1 MRSSFEMTRLIFL
14 CCPAETLQISRLFG
28 VPACVSTFQP
38 NKTSHNQWNE
48 YIFGRRKKSL
58 LLDMMIWV
66 WYYLKPKHSVIFLVF
81 QWDKGI
87 SKKNSKKLVRGAI
100 RLPITFL
107 RLNTM
112 LKGKKQWM
120 HWFGEPKHSV
130 NYLVFQ
136 RDKGISRKS
145 YKKLVRGA
153 IRLPITFLWLN
164 TMLKGKKQRKVA
176 LNKKLAISNF
186 RCPGETHITNFTR
199 LPL

>member
-1 MRSSFEMTRLIFL
+1 
-14 CCPAETLQISRLFG
+14 
-28 VPACVSTFQP
+28 
-38 NKTSHNQWNE
+38 
-48 YIFGRRKKSL
+48 
-58 LLDMMIWV
+58 MIWV
-66 WYYLKPKHSVIFLVF
+66 WYYLKPKHSVNFLVF

-120 HWFGEPKHSV
+120 HGFGKPKHSV
-130 NYLVFQ
+130 NLLVFR

-153 IRLPITFLWLN
+153 IRLPIAFLRLN

-176 LNKKLAISNF
+176 LIMKLAISNF
-186 RCPGETHITNFTR
+186 SRPAETHITNFTR
-199 LPL
+199 LPLHFEVHIFSDPPDPPYMSKNAQMC

>member
-1 MRSSFEMTRLIFL
+1 MYQLFNLTRH
-14 CCPAETLQISRLFG
+14 PTISRINIYL
-28 VPACVSTFQP
+28 
-38 NKTSHNQWNE
+38 E
-48 YIFGRRKKSL
+48 KKCFF

-66 WYYLKPKHSVIFLVF
+66 WYYLKPKHSVNFLVF

-120 HWFGEPKHSV
+120 HGFGKPKHSV
-130 NYLVFQ
+130 NLLVFR

-153 IRLPITFLWLN
+153 IRLPIAFLRLN

-176 LNKKLAISNF
+176 LIMKLAISNF
-186 RCPGETHITNFTR
+186 SCPAETHITNFTR
-199 LPL
+199 LPHQLNLTELMLNQLKLNQFNEQKML

>member
-1 MRSSFEMTRLIFL
+1 M
-14 CCPAETLQISRLFG
+14 
-28 VPACVSTFQP
+28 
-38 NKTSHNQWNE
+38 
-48 YIFGRRKKSL
+48 
-58 LLDMMIWV
+58 
-66 WYYLKPKHSVIFLVF
+66 F

-120 HWFGEPKHSV
+120 HGFGKPKHSV
-130 NYLVFQ
+130 NLLVFR

-153 IRLPITFLWLN
+153 IRLPIAFLRLN

-176 LNKKLAISNF
+176 LIMKLAISNF
-186 RCPGETHITNFTR
+186 SCPAETHITNFTR
-199 LPL
+199 LPPLLSKKKLCLFFILGPQEHFWSSPKNHHFGW

>member
-1 MRSSFEMTRLIFL
+1 
-14 CCPAETLQISRLFG
+14 
-28 VPACVSTFQP
+28 
-38 NKTSHNQWNE
+38 
-48 YIFGRRKKSL
+48 
-58 LLDMMIWV
+58 MIWV
-66 WYYLKPKHSVIFLVF
+66 WYYLKPKHSVNFLVF
-81 QWDKGI
+81 QWDKVI

-120 HWFGEPKHSV
+120 HGFGKPKHSV
-130 NYLVFQ
+130 NLLVFR

-153 IRLPITFLWLN
+153 IRLPIAFLRLN

-176 LNKKLAISNF
+176 LIMKLAISNF
-186 RCPGETHITNFTR
+186 SCPAETHITNFTR
-199 LPL
+199 LPLGLMRNFQWTIIQWRYGQTDCFLID

>member
-1 MRSSFEMTRLIFL
+1 MTRLIFL

-28 VPACVSTFQP
+28 VPACVSTLQP
-38 NKTSHNQWNE
+38 NKTSHNQWNKH
-48 YIFGRRKKSL
+48 IFGKKCFF

-66 WYYLKPKHSVIFLVF
+66 WYYLKPKHSVNFLVL

-120 HWFGEPKHSV
+120 HGFGKPKHSV
-130 NYLVFQ
+130 NLLVFR
-136 RDKGISRKS
+136 RDKGILRKS
-145 YKKLVRGA
+145 YKKLVGGA
-153 IRLPITFLWLN
+153 IRLPIAFLRLS
-164 TMLKGKKQRKVA
+164 TMLKGEKQRKVA
-176 LNKKLAISNF
+176 IIMKLVISNF
-186 RCPGETHITNFTR
+186 SCPAETHITNFTR
-199 LPL
+199 LPLYDTE